1 MKICKHFG
9 NCGGCSFQNIP
20 YLQQLKNKEEKLKKL
35 LSYYEIDTSLK
46 PINSYR
52 EWFYRNKM
60 EFTFSFQEK
69 IILGLHHKNK
79 KRKVVDIEE
88 CLIASRDTEKILN
101 CVKKFANKKN
111 YPVYHKFTHRGF
123 LRHLIIRE
131 AKFTNQIMVGIVTT
145 SLQDLDK
152 EEFINDLL
160 NLKLEKKLKSIWW
173 IINDA
178 LSDAVVFQKKELLWG
193 DCFIQEELGE
203 YKFNI
208 GIDSFFQVNSFGIKD
223 LYEKITDYT
232 CLTGK
237 EKVLDLYCG
246 VGCIG
251 IFLSKKAKFVW
262 GIELKKEIVEAAS
275 ENAKLNKIENVS
287 FLTDEVRRFLN
298 LKGSFYRGIDLV
310 VINPPRCGLSK
321 KVIRAILRLE
331 PKMIIYSSC
340 NPDTFCRDLK
350 ALNSLYKINFIEP
363 FDFFPHTI
371 HLECLALLDK
381 IS

>member
-35 LSYYEIDTSLK
+35 LSYYEIDSSFK

-88 CLIASRDTEKILN
+88 CLIASQDTEKILN
-101 CVKKFANKKN
+101 CVKKFADKKN

-131 AKFTNQIMVGIVTT
+131 AKFTNQIMIGIVTT
-145 SLQDLDK
+145 PLQDLDK

-275 ENAKLNKIENVS
+275 ENAKLNKIENIS